1 MLMHL
6 RKRNRNRR
14 KTSEPLLRLP
24 EVNWHRLGSGIAL
37 VGSVAVV
44 AWLLSMALDR
54 PVQNVEVEG
63 RFQRVAPV
71 EIEQAVAPFAA
82 TGFLSIDLASV
93 RRSLE
98 KIAWVDRAQV
108 ERSWPNGLRV
118 FITEQVP
125 AAKWGVDGLLN
136 TRGEL
141 FLRDARHM
149 PPELPQLDGPEG
161 SEAEVAKLYLDTY
174 PRLLAVG
181 MRLARVELDP
191 RGAWELALSNG
202 VVVRLGRQDV
212 AERLERFITVAS
224 PLVATRA
231 AEITYVDLRYS
242 NGFSVGWNAGVV
254 PDGATRNASG
264 PPRTVRRIEGVTPD
278 V

>member
-1 MLMHL
+1 MFAFLGT
-6 RKRNRNRR
+6 RNRNRR
-14 KTSEPLLRLP
+14 KAAEPKIRLP
-24 EVNWHRLGSGIAL
+24 QLNWRRLGVTAAGVAGAAAL
-37 VGSVAVV
+37 LGLFSS
-44 AWLLSMALDR
+44 LLDR
-54 PVQNVEVEG
+54 PVQRVQVEG
-63 RFQRVAPV
+63 KFLRVAPV

-82 TGFLSIDLASV
+82 TGFLSIDLKSV

-161 SEAEVAKLYLDTY
+161 SEAEVAKLYLETY

-181 MRLARVELDP
+181 MRLAKVELDP
-191 RGAWELALSNG
+191 RGAWELGLGNG

-212 AERLERFITVAS
+212 PQRLERFITVAS

-231 AEITYVDLRYS
+231 ADITYVDLRYS
-242 NGFSVGWNAGVV
+242 NGFSVGWNAGVI
-254 PDGATRNASG
+254 PDVATGNASG
-264 PPRTVRRIEGVTPD
+264 PARTVRRLEEVKPD

>member
-1 MLMHL
+1 MLSL
-6 RKRNRNRR
+6 LGKRNRNRR
-14 KTSEPLLRLP
+14 KAAEQKLRLP
-24 EVNWHRLGSGIAL
+24 QLDWPRLGTGAAVIA
-37 VGSVAVV
+37 GSALLL
-44 AWLLSMALDR
+44 WLLASALDR
-54 PVQNVEVEG
+54 PVQRVAVQG
-63 RFQRVAPV
+63 KFQRVAPV
-71 EIEQAVAPFAA
+71 EIEQAVAPYAA
-82 TGFLSIDLASV
+82 TGFLSIDLEQV
-93 RRSLE
+93 RQSLE

-108 ERSWPNGLRV
+108 ERSWPNGLKV

-181 MRLARVELDP
+181 MRLSRVELDP
-191 RGAWELALSNG
+191 RGAWELSLSNG

-231 AEITYVDLRYS
+231 ADITYVDLRYS
-242 NGFSVGWNAGVV
+242 NGFSVGWNAGVA
-254 PDGATRNASG
+254 PDVASQAASG
-264 PPRTVRRIEGVTPD
+264 PARTVRRLEDAKPD

>member
-1 MLMHL
+1 MFAFPSQ
-6 RKRNRNRR
+6 RNRNRR
-14 KTSEPLLRLP
+14 KAAEPRFRLP
-24 EVNWHRLGSGIAL
+24 QLDWRRLG
-37 VGSVAVV
+37 VAVV
-44 AWLLSMALDR
+44 VVAGTVAILGLFSSLLDR
-54 PVQNVEVEG
+54 PVQHVAVEG
-63 RFQRVAPV
+63 KFQRVAPV

-82 TGFLSIDLASV
+82 TGFLSIDLKRV
-93 RRSLE
+93 RHSLE

-161 SEAEVAKLYLDTY
+161 SEAEVAKLYLETY

-181 MRLARVELDP
+181 MRLAKVELDP
-191 RGAWELALSNG
+191 RGAWVLGLGNG
-202 VVVRLGRQDV
+202 IVVRLGRQDV
-212 AERLERFITVAS
+212 AQRLERFITVAS

-231 AEITYVDLRYS
+231 ADITYVDLRYS
-242 NGFSVGWNAGVV
+242 NGFSVGWNAGVP
-254 PDGATRNASG
+254 PDVETGTATG
-264 PPRTVRRIEGVTPD
+264 PARTVRRLEEVKPD